1 MIKIVIVHGDDFIK
15 IQKRVCYFKKY
26 AKLKG
31 WKINHVNLKEGT
43 SISEQIVKKDLFE
56 KESLNILENIKN
68 LKTEDYEWINNNYQN
83 YDLRLFLYQYNI
95 LGKNIL
101 NKFPKDCKIEEYKV
115 FNLLWVFLDSFF
127 PGNLNN
133 SLKLFNEVIKNEPVE
148 FVFAMLARQIR
159 DIYWVKT
166 DSETTSIPPWR
177 IKKLKN
183 LASKYKEEEIIS
195 LINDMSQA
203 DIKSKTSKS
212 DISRSLDLIMI
223 KYLE

>member
-1 MIKIVIVHGDDFIK
+1 MIKTVVVHGDDIIK
-15 IQKRVCYFKKY
+15 IQERVSRFKKY

-43 SISEQIVKKDLFE
+43 GLSEQIVKNDLFG

-68 LKTEDYEWINNNYQN
+68 LKTEDYLWINNNYQN
-83 YDLRLFLYQYNI
+83 YDLKLFLYQYGV

-101 NKFPKDCKIEEYKV
+101 NKFPEDCKIEEYKV

-127 PGNLNN
+127 PGNINN

-166 DSETTSIPPWR
+166 DPQTTSFPPWR
-177 IKKLKN
+177 INKLKN
-183 LASKYKEEEIIS
+183 LASKYKEEELKL
-195 LINDMSQA
+195 LINEMSQA
-203 DIKSKTSKS
+203 DIRSKTSKS
-212 DISRSLDLIMI
+212 DITRSLDLIMI